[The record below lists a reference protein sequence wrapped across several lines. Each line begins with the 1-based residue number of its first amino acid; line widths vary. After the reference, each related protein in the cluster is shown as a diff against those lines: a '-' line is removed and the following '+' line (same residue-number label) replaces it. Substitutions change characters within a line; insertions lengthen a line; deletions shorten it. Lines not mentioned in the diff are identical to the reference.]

1 MRKLFI
7 IIASLFLG
15 LAVNA
20 QEAIFDARPLVSPEI
35 NSDGTITFR
44 YRSPSAKAVQVIGDF
59 LPTKEIDTPRGK
71 AEVTVPGEMQKDS
84 AGVWVFTTSCKVE
97 SGMYTYRFS
106 VDGSLTIDPSNMFV
120 NRDVATLSSAL
131 IVSGGIGDLFKVQ
144 EVPHGTVSRVW
155 YPSKASGFSRRM
167 TVYTPAGYENSSK
180 TRYPVLY
187 LLHGAG
193 GDEEAWITQG
203 RASQIMDNL
212 IAQGKAKPMIVVMTN
227 GYQSLEAAPGENAQG
242 YDVPSFRV
250 PGGMAGAFESAFPE
264 IIDYVDSHY
273 RTIAKKESRAICGL
287 SMGGFHSLFISLN
300 YPDKFN
306 YVGLFSAAVGVGH
319 DNKSEIY
326 QNMDEKLSAFFSKKP
341 ALYWIG
347 IGKTDF
353 LYKSNEEFRA
363 KLDAAGYPYAYYESE
378 GGHIWRNWRDY
389 LSKFA
394 PQLFK

>member
-44 YRSPSAKAVQVIGDF
+44 YRNPSAKAVQVIGDF

-155 YPSKASGFSRRM
+155 YPSKASGFSRLQDA
-167 TVYTPAGYENSSK
+167 VPC
-180 TRYPVLY
+180 PVFVARGRRGRRSLDY
-187 LLHGAG
+187 SGKGFTDNGQSDSPGQGEADDSGHDQRLPVSGSGSGGERPRLRRAFIPGA
-193 GDEEAWITQG
+193 WRNG
-203 RASQIMDNL
+203 R
-212 IAQGKAKPMIVVMTN
+212 
-227 GYQSLEAAPGENAQG
+227 
-242 YDVPSFRV
+242 SFR
-250 PGGMAGAFESAFPE
+250 
-264 IIDYVDSHY
+264 
-273 RTIAKKESRAICGL
+273 ICL
-287 SMGGFHSLFISLN
+287 
-300 YPDKFN
+300 P
-306 YVGLFSAAVGVGH
+306 
-319 DNKSEIY
+319 
-326 QNMDEKLSAFFSKKP
+326 
-341 ALYWIG
+341 
-347 IGKTDF
+347 
-353 LYKSNEEFRA
+353 
-363 KLDAAGYPYAYYESE
+363 
-378 GGHIWRNWRDY
+378 
-389 LSKFA
+389 
-394 PQLFK
+394 

>member
-35 NSDGTITFR
+35 KSDGTITFR
-44 YRSPSAKAVQVIGDF
+44 YRNPSAKAVQVIGDF

-193 GDEEAWITQG
+193 GDELQDAVPCPVFVARGRRGRRSLDYSGKGFTDNGQPDSPGQGEADDSGHDERLPVSGSGSGGERPRLRRAFIPGAWGNG
-203 RASQIMDNL
+203 R
-212 IAQGKAKPMIVVMTN
+212 
-227 GYQSLEAAPGENAQG
+227 
-242 YDVPSFRV
+242 SFRV
-250 PGGMAGAFESAFPE
+250 GFP
-264 IIDYVDSHY
+264 
-273 RTIAKKESRAICGL
+273 
-287 SMGGFHSLFISLN
+287 
-300 YPDKFN
+300 
-306 YVGLFSAAVGVGH
+306 
-319 DNKSEIY
+319 
-326 QNMDEKLSAFFSKKP
+326 
-341 ALYWIG
+341 
-347 IGKTDF
+347 
-353 LYKSNEEFRA
+353 
-363 KLDAAGYPYAYYESE
+363 
-378 GGHIWRNWRDY
+378 
-389 LSKFA
+389 
-394 PQLFK
+394 

>member
-35 NSDGTITFR
+35 KSDGTITFR

-180 TRYPVLY
+180 TRYPCPVFVARGRRGRRSLDY
-187 LLHGAG
+187 SGKGFTDNGQSDSPGQGEADDSGHDQRLPVSGSGSGGERPRLRRAFIPGA
-193 GDEEAWITQG
+193 WRNG
-203 RASQIMDNL
+203 R
-212 IAQGKAKPMIVVMTN
+212 
-227 GYQSLEAAPGENAQG
+227 
-242 YDVPSFRV
+242 SFR
-250 PGGMAGAFESAFPE
+250 
-264 IIDYVDSHY
+264 
-273 RTIAKKESRAICGL
+273 ICL
-287 SMGGFHSLFISLN
+287 
-300 YPDKFN
+300 P
-306 YVGLFSAAVGVGH
+306 
-319 DNKSEIY
+319 
-326 QNMDEKLSAFFSKKP
+326 
-341 ALYWIG
+341 
-347 IGKTDF
+347 
-353 LYKSNEEFRA
+353 
-363 KLDAAGYPYAYYESE
+363 
-378 GGHIWRNWRDY
+378 
-389 LSKFA
+389 
-394 PQLFK
+394 